1 MNNMHRLQ
9 RMKEPRA
16 QDLEGRE
23 RQPYQNTSDWTGE
36 KQRNFESEFQRRMRW
51 REERES
57 LDDKKLFFVLAI
69 QLDS

>member
-1 MNNMHRLQ
+1 
-9 RMKEPRA
+9 MKEPRA

-23 RQPYQNTSDWTGE
+23 RPPYQNTSDWTGE
-36 KQRNFESEFQRRMRW
+36 KQRNFESEFQRMMRW